1 MRYNK
6 PTIYLKGEA
15 QMSAKESNVLRMK
28 ELIEKLKEADV
39 ASYRDDDPIM
49 SGSTLLR
56 PCKGV

>member
-39 ASYRDDDPIM
+39 ASYRDDPIM